1 MKWLSFFLVLA
12 CAPAVLAANVI
23 FIHPDGAGVA
33 HWQAARFYLVGPDGD
48 LNWDRLPATAIYR
61 GHMQDSLTATSN
73 GGATSHAYGIKVPA
87 SGFGT
92 DASKKRPV
100 AASGFRGSL
109 MHEAMKAGIR
119 VGVVNSGS
127 VIEPGTACFLAS
139 VEKRDGYEAITKQ
152 IVESGADVILSGG
165 EEWFLPKGTAGRH
178 SSEGTRTDGLDLI
191 AAAKERGYHV
201 VYDAAEL
208 AAVPAGTR
216 KLLGIFA
223 HEDTFND
230 MGEAE
235 MSVRKLPPFKPG
247 TPTLAEMTQ
256 AALNILAPGPF
267 FLVVEEEGTDNF
279 SNANNAAGTLEALRR
294 ADEALG
300 VALRFMEK
308 DPETLL
314 VTAAD
319 SVAGGME
326 AIGFVESPEKLAIA
340 SNRRDRNGAPYS
352 FAADGKPFIS
362 QPDREGKIHP
372 FVISWSTMLDASGGI
387 VVRGAGKQSEA
398 IQGSF
403 DNTKIYSLMHD
414 VLFEKK

>member
-1 MKWLSFFLVLA
+1 MNWLSLVLLA
-12 CAPAVLAANVI
+12 CAPTVFASNVI

-33 HWQAARFYLVGPDGD
+33 HWQAARFLLVGPDGD
-48 LNWDRLPATAIYR
+48 LNWDRLAATAVYR
-61 GHMQDSLTATSN
+61 GHMKDSLTATSN
-73 GGATSHAYGIKVPA
+73 GGATSHAYGVKVPA

-92 DASKKRPV
+92 DASGQRPV

-109 MHEAMKAGIR
+109 MHEAIKAGIR

-139 VEKRDGYEAITKQ
+139 VEKRDGYEAIAQQ

-165 EEWFLPKGTAGRH
+165 EEWFLPKGKPGRH
-178 SSEGTRTDGLDLI
+178 SVEGARTDGLDLI

-201 VYDAAEL
+201 VYDATEL
-208 AAVPAGTR
+208 SAVPPGTR
-216 KLLGIFA
+216 KLLGVFA

-235 MSVRKLPPFKPG
+235 MAALKLPPFKPG
-247 TPTLAEMTQ
+247 APTLAEMTQ
-256 AALNILAPGPF
+256 AALCVLATGPF
-267 FLVVEEEGTDNF
+267 LLVVEEEGADNF
-279 SNANNAAGTLEALRR
+279 GNANNAVGTLEALRR

-300 VALRFMEK
+300 VAIRFVEK
-308 DPETLL
+308 NPDTLV
-314 VTAAD
+314 VTTSD

-326 AIGFVESPEKLAIA
+326 AIGFVESPEKRAIA

-352 FAADGKPFIS
+352 LNAEGKPFIS
-362 QPDREGKIHP
+362 QTDREGQTHP
-372 FVISWSTMLDASGGI
+372 FVIAWGTLLDASGGI
-387 VVRGAGKQSEA
+387 VVRGAGKGSEA
-398 IQGSF
+398 IHGSF